1 MKKLVVTSPG
11 LLLILAIIAA
21 SGIFLLD
28 VFYLQPRTLSQQ
40 DAAMRER
47 AQASQMAVELTLR
60 AEQNRLGAIAAGLA
74 GHYDDLPDGHIP
86 TAFAHDAAR
95 LLRQQERIVLTDTS
109 GHVLATANGGRVDG
123 AADFP
128 GDLPAA
134 TARGLIRRNDHLAL
148 FARSPLAGDETTT
161 PPYYVWV
168 LRSLDEDLRQKLCS
182 ATGGAAVWV
191 ANDNMPGANKSNH
204 RMWLSGNGQ
213 IMVACPL
220 RDAAGNSAGFVRV
233 ELPIANIYRQ
243 GEVVRRSV
251 LAVLILSAGLTL
263 LVITG
268 VHMLITGPVVRLL
281 KRVSQIERGEM
292 TTEDLC
298 RNLHGEP
305 RLLAGQLQ
313 SAFDRLT
320 QMSQTDQM
328 TGLANRRHLAQ
339 VLAINYE
346 QARRYNRRL
355 SLIAMDVD
363 FFKAINDTGGHEA
376 GDRALTALANVLQDC
391 CRSVDL
397 PARLGGDEFCILM
410 PETSA
415 MEAAILAERVR
426 QAVETHTVRV
436 HAAETTIT
444 LSMGITDLNAGPI
457 SSADDMMKLA
467 DRALYAAKAQGRNRV
482 VQAHDLRA
490 RSDQPDANEAQH
502 IEHLRSRLAG
512 LDEQFKQTFLS
523 VADRF
528 AEALAERD
536 PRRDSHAK
544 RTRHYV
550 NLIAQEMEL
559 PEQMVHRLEIAATVH
574 DVGLIALPDSVLLA
588 EGPLTVEQQALFER
602 HPLLSVRVMEGL
614 DILDQEIPTV
624 RYHHERF
631 DGRGYPEGLKG
642 PDIPLTA
649 RILAVAD
656 VFDYLTSFSDFRQRF
671 SRPDALVELK
681 RLAGTELD
689 PNLVERFCA
698 VADKLGDELIPE
710 IAPHRPTP
718 DTRWRNPQAAA
729 KPDPRTS
736 GW

>member
-47 AQASQMAVELTLR
+47 AQAAQMAVELTLR
-60 AEQNRLGAIAAGLA
+60 AEQNRLSAIAAALA
-74 GHYDDLPDGHIP
+74 GHYDDHTDGCAP
-86 TAFAHDAAR
+86 ATFAGDAAR
-95 LLRQQERIVLTDTS
+95 LLTQQERIVLTDTN
-109 GHVLATANGGRVDG
+109 GHVLTTADG
-123 AADFP
+123 VGLDRALDLP
-128 GDLPAA
+128 GDLPAT
-134 TARGLIRRNDHLAL
+134 TARGLIRRNDHIAL
-148 FARSPLAGDETTT
+148 FARNPLAGDEPTA
-161 PPYYVWV
+161 PPDYVWV
-168 LRSLDEDLRQKLCS
+168 VRSLDEELRQKLCS
-182 ATGGAAVWV
+182 ATGGAVVWV
-191 ANDNMPGANKSNH
+191 ANDNMRGANKSNH

-213 IMVACPL
+213 IMVACPT
-220 RDAAGNSAGFVRV
+220 RDAEGNSAGFFRI
-233 ELPIANIYRQ
+233 ELPVANIYRQ
-243 GEVVRRSV
+243 GAVVRRSV

-263 LVITG
+263 LIITG

-281 KRVSQIERGEM
+281 KRVGQIERGEM
-292 TTEDLC
+292 ATEDLC
-298 RNLHGEP
+298 HNLHGEP

-328 TGLANRRHLAQ
+328 TGLANRRHFAQ
-339 VLAINYE
+339 VLAITYE

-376 GDRALTALANVLQDC
+376 GDRALAALADVLRDC
-391 CRSVDL
+391 CRGVDL

-410 PETSA
+410 PEISA
-415 MEAAILAERVR
+415 TEGAVLAERIR
-426 QAVETHTVRV
+426 HTIETCPIRV
-436 HAAETTIT
+436 HAAETTLT
-444 LSMGITDLNAGPI
+444 LSMGVTDLNAGPI
-457 SSADDMMKLA
+457 SSAEDMMKLA
-467 DRALYAAKAQGRNRV
+467 DRALYAAKQQGRDRI
-482 VQAHDLRA
+482 VQAHDLTA

-502 IEHLRSRLAG
+502 IEHLRGRLAG

-528 AEALAERD
+528 AETLAERD

-550 NLIAQEMEL
+550 GLIARELEL

-574 DVGLIALPDSVLLA
+574 DVGLIALPDAVLLA
-588 EGPLTVEQQALFER
+588 EGPLTADQQALFER

-614 DILDQEIPTV
+614 DILDQEVPTV

-656 VFDYLTSFSDFRQRF
+656 VFDYLTNFSDFRQRF
-671 SRPDALVELK
+671 SRADALVELK
-681 RLAGTELD
+681 GLGGTELD
-689 PNLVERFCA
+689 PSLVETFCA
-698 VADKLGDELIPE
+698 AADRLGDELIPE
-710 IAPHRPTP
+710 ITPRRPTP
-718 DTRWRNPQAAA
+718 DARWRNPQAAA
-729 KPDPRTS
+729 KPDARTT